1 VNAPPLLRSRV
12 RTRLS
17 RVPASAWIG
26 IAILAFW
33 TIPALIPSVL
43 AGHREADVLTNES
56 FAPLGA
62 AGLLGG
68 DYLGRDLLSRLVHAT
83 RRTLGL
89 AVLITLLA
97 FVTGVFLGFLA
108 ATSRRWI
115 NGFLSSINDVLLA
128 FPSLILALIAIAALG
143 TSLPVLIFTVAMI
156 EATRVFR
163 VARALGMD
171 IVAMDYVEVAR
182 ARGEGTWWIM
192 RREVL
197 PNAIPPLAAEF
208 GVRFTYSILFIS
220 ALGFL
225 GLGVQPP
232 DADWGVMVRENLQ
245 GLLFGSIAPLVPAAA
260 IASVTIAVN
269 LLVDAQ
275 LRRSTSDVAYG
286 LA

>member
-1 VNAPPLLRSRV
+1 MNAPPLLRSRV
-12 RTRLS
+12 WTRLS
-17 RVPASAWIG
+17 RGPASAWIG
-26 IAILAFW
+26 IAILVFW
-33 TIPALIPSVL
+33 TLLAVIPSLL

-108 ATSRRWI
+108 AASRRWI
-115 NGFLSSINDVLLA
+115 EVFLSGINDVLLA

-143 TSLPVLIFTVAMI
+143 TSLPVLIFIVAVI

-197 PNAIPPLAAEF
+197 PNALAPLAAEF

-275 LRRSTSDVAYG
+275 LRRTTSDVAYG

>member
-1 VNAPPLLRSRV
+1 VNAPRQLRSRV
-12 RTRLS
+12 WARLS
-17 RVPASAWIG
+17 QVPASAWIG

-33 TIPALIPSVL
+33 IILALIPSLL

-56 FAPLGA
+56 FAPPGA

-89 AVLITLLA
+89 AVLITLVA
-97 FVTGVFLGFLA
+97 FVAGVFLGFLA
-108 ATSRRWI
+108 AASRRWI
-115 NGFLSSINDVLLA
+115 GVFLSSINDVLLA

-143 TSLPVLIFTVAMI
+143 TSLPVLIFTVVMI

-232 DADWGVMVRENLQ
+232 DADWGVMVRENLL

-269 LLVDAQ
+269 LLVDAE
-275 LRRSTSDVAYG
+275 LRRTTSDVGYG

>member
-1 VNAPPLLRSRV
+1 MNAPPLLRSRIRV
-12 RTRLS
+12 RLPH
-17 RVPASAWIG
+17 VPASAWIG

-33 TIPALIPSVL
+33 IVLATFPSLL

-56 FAPLGA
+56 FASPGA

-89 AVLITLLA
+89 AVLITLLG
-97 FVTGVFLGFLA
+97 FVAGVFLGFLA
-108 ATSRRWI
+108 ATARRWI
-115 NGFLSSINDVLLA
+115 GVLLSSINDVLLA
-128 FPSLILALIAIAALG
+128 FPSLILALIAIASLG
-143 TSLPVLIFTVAMI
+143 TSLSVLIFTVAII

-171 IVAMDYVEVAR
+171 ITAMDYVEVAR

-192 RREVL
+192 RREML

-275 LRRSTSDVAYG
+275 LRRAMSDIRHG
-286 LA
+286 LS